1 MLEHIVPP
9 TVQTAHSLSDRADAG
24 ALLFPEEW
32 PAVATAVSSRQAE
45 YATVRACAR
54 DALTKLG
61 QPPVALVPGENREPR
76 WPAGIVG
83 SMTHCTG
90 YRGAAVAHDRDIAAL
105 GIDAEP
111 NAPLPDGDGLLNVIA
126 HREEIDLL
134 AALPACGTAWDRL
147 LFSAKECVYKAW
159 FPLTGRWLGFEE
171 AIVRISP
178 AGTFEAQLLVEG
190 PTLDG
195 EVLDG
200 FSGTW
205 LHADGLLLTA
215 IAVPYRRTSERG
227 VGNEARAG
235 PVKGPI
241 VSTGRRRTSCR
252 REDRRDHRLRA
263 TAGAPGRL
271 AAVLGPADVRSDAYG
286 PADASSVP
294 APSVDVVPAVR
305 LHRRPV
311 PG

>member
-1 MLEHIVPP
+1 MLQHILPP
-9 TVQTAHSLSDRADAG
+9 TVRTAQSLSDRAGAEAG
-24 ALLFPEEW
+24 LFPEEW
-32 PAVATAVSSRQAE
+32 PAVATAVPSRQAE

-61 QPPVALVPGENREPR
+61 QPPVALVPGEDREPR

-90 YRGAAVAHDRDIAAL
+90 YRGAAVARDRDIAAL

-111 NAPLPDGDGLLNVIA
+111 NASLPDGDILRHVLA
-126 HREEIDLL
+126 SREEYDLL
-134 AALPACGTAWDRL
+134 AILPARGIAWDRL

-159 FPLTGRWLGFEE
+159 FPLTGRWLGFDE
-171 AIVRISP
+171 AVVRIRP

-195 EVLDG
+195 RALAG

-205 LHADGLLLTA
+205 LHEDGLLLTA
-215 IAVPYRRTSERG
+215 IAVPARQTADGADLSTS
-227 VGNEARAG
+227 
-235 PVKGPI
+235 
-241 VSTGRRRTSCR
+241 RRRASLR
-252 REDRRDHRLRA
+252 RGARTDRGLRA
-263 TAGAPGRL
+263 TAGAPGRW
-271 AAVLGPADVRSDAYG
+271 AADPGPADVRSGACG

-294 APSVDVVPAVR
+294 APSAGAAPAVR
-305 LHRRPV
+305 PRRRPV